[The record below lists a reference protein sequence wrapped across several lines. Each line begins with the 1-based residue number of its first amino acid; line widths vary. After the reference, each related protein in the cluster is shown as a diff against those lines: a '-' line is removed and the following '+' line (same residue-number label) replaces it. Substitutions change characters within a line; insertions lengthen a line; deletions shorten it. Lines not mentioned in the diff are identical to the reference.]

1 MVMTESAIA
10 DDRFDY
16 EALRH
21 LEREFRDGF
30 SEHLRVRLH
39 RSISWI
45 GRAEAEIRKD
55 TADYDAAFIFY
66 WIAFNSIYS
75 SEQYHRGSTGEKMR
89 FLTFFGLVVE
99 LDRDRVIYNAIWN
112 RFSDSIRQLL
122 NNRYVFQPF
131 WDSMDSGDDEWEIKF
146 TRENGQI
153 LKAFSS
159 TDTRTVLCKL
169 FDRLY
174 VLRNQLMHGGAT
186 WNSTVNR
193 TQVRN
198 GTQIMQF
205 LVPILV
211 KLLMQFPGHPWG
223 KPFFPVI
230 GD

>member
-1 MVMTESAIA
+1 MAMTESAIA

-45 GRAEAEIRKD
+45 GRAEAELRKD
-55 TADYDAAFIFY
+55 AADYDAAFIFY

-146 TRENGQI
+146 NRG
-153 LKAFSS
+153 KRA
-159 TDTRTVLCKL
+159 DTEGLQQHRHQ
-169 FDRLY
+169 DR
-174 VLRNQLMHGGAT
+174 
-186 WNSTVNR
+186 
-193 TQVRN
+193 
-198 GTQIMQF
+198 
-205 LVPILV
+205 
-211 KLLMQFPGHPWG
+211 
-223 KPFFPVI
+223 PVQAL
-230 GD
+230 